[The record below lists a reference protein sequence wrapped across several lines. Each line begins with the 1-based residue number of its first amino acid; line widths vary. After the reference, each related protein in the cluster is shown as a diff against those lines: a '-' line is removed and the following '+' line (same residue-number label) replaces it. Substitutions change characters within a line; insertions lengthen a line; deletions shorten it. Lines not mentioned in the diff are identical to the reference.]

1 MKDAIMAMSTTPDT
15 VSNNVEEQLKPR
27 WKDIMGKAAFAIGLA
42 IVLGIS
48 YNPAE
53 MFNWKFFLDSQNLS
67 NMAEYLSDFLVP
79 NFTEWERYVDKM
91 LETIFIAVW
100 GTFLSILIGI
110 PVSLLCSNNI
120 APWWIVQPMRRLMD
134 AARAINEFVFAL
146 LFVAA
151 VGLGPFAGVLA
162 LLVHNL
168 GVIAKLFSEAVEATD
183 PRPVEGVWS
192 TGASRV
198 QEVLYGVLPQ
208 VMPIWAS
215 LSLYRFE
222 TMVRSATVLGLV
234 GAGGIGLTLYEA
246 LRSFDYASA
255 SAIILIIVIS
265 VSIIDIIS
273 ARLRKFLI

>member
-1 MKDAIMAMSTTPDT
+1 MATTTASDVRASRLHSPE
-15 VSNNVEEQLKPR
+15 VEEQLKPR
-27 WKDIMGKAAFAIGLA
+27 WSDVVGKAIFAIILA
-42 IVLGIS
+42 VLLGIS
-48 YNPAE
+48 YTPAE
-53 MFNWKFFLDSQNLS
+53 MFNWRFFFDGQNLT
-67 NMAEYLSDFLVP
+67 NMAVFISDFLVP
-79 NFTEWERYVDKM
+79 DFTEWDFYVEKM
-91 LETIFIAVW
+91 LETVYIAVW
-100 GTFLSILIGI
+100 GTFLSIIIGV
-110 PVSLLCSNNI
+110 PVSLLCSTNI

-192 TGASRV
+192 TGATRT
-198 QEVLYGVLPQ
+198 QEVIYGVLPQ

-246 LRSFDYASA
+246 LRSFDYAKA
-255 SAIILIIVIS
+255 SAIILIIVIT
-265 VSIIDIIS
+265 VSIIDVIS
-273 ARLRKFLI
+273 SQLRKFLI

>member
-1 MKDAIMAMSTTPDT
+1 MAMTTTTNP
-15 VSNNVEEQLKPR
+15 VSASVEDQLKPR
-27 WKDIMGKAAFAIGLA
+27 WKEVLGKAAFAIGLA
-42 IVLGIS
+42 ILLGIS
-48 YNPAE
+48 FHPAE
-53 MFNWKFFLDSQNLS
+53 MFNIQFFFDAQNLS
-67 NMAEYLSDFLVP
+67 NMGIFISDFLVP
-79 NFTEWERYVDKM
+79 NFTDWENYVDKM

-110 PVSLLCSNNI
+110 PISLLCSNNI

-192 TGASRV
+192 TGATRI
-198 QEVLYGVLPQ
+198 QEVTYGVLPQ

-265 VSIIDIIS
+265 VSIIDVIS
-273 ARLRKFLI
+273 SRLRKFLI